1 MKILK
6 HSTDPSPV
14 AAHVASASHHRND
27 RETAYA
33 PTDAMGLLLG
43 LDLSGTAEVA
53 DCFALP
59 TGLGAHGVGALLDGD
74 KSESESGFPCPFFYS
89 LLINDL

>member
-1 MKILK
+1 LKILK
-6 HSTDPSPV
+6 HSTDPSPI

-27 RETAYA
+27 RETSYA

-43 LDLSGTAEVA
+43 LDLAGTAEVA

-74 KSESESGFPCPFFYS
+74 KSESESVPGVKRGQ
-89 LLINDL
+89 

>member
-1 MKILK
+1 
-6 HSTDPSPV
+6 
-14 AAHVASASHHRND
+14 
-27 RETAYA
+27 
-33 PTDAMGLLLG
+33 MGLLLG

>member
-1 MKILK
+1 
-6 HSTDPSPV
+6 
-14 AAHVASASHHRND
+14 
-27 RETAYA
+27 
-33 PTDAMGLLLG
+33 MGLLLG

-74 KSESESGFPCPFFYS
+74 KSESESPWLVPLRRGAYS
-89 LLINDL
+89 G